1 MVGRAVRESI
11 GVELW
16 RGGNLPNLCRSLV
29 HSPGRTTADLFDDVH
44 NAALFMATSA
54 DTAPIIAEARGIV
67 ERIQQIDRAFDLLA
81 KAPDATESVVST
93 LAPQDAQGLAD
104 LPSTAAQAQLRTRRE
119 GTCAS

>member
-1 MVGRAVRESI
+1 MVRICPIHAGH
-11 GVELW
+11 
-16 RGGNLPNLCRSLV
+16 LPTPPDARPLTSVN
-29 HSPGRTTADLFDDVH
+29 GVH

-67 ERIQQIDRAFDLLA
+67 ERIQQIDRALDLLT

-104 LPSTAAQAQLRTRRE
+104 LPSTAAHAALRARRE
-119 GTCAS
+119 GTCAH